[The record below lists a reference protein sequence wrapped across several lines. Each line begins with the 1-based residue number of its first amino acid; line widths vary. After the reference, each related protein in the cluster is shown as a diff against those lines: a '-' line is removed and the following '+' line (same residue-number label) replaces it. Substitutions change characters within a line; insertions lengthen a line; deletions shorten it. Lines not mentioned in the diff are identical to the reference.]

1 MCAVR
6 GGALQLADNR
16 RGGSGSHRWLHQL
29 RGVVWCMH
37 GVGCGW
43 LANVHRI
50 VKYSFPW

>member
-29 RGVVWCMH
+29 RGVVYAWC
-37 GVGCGW
+37 GVW
-43 LANVHRI
+43 LLANVHRI